1 MKMSLPCSIWAADME
16 DGGAQVNAGQGE
28 CDRRPDGNVAGEACR
43 RKDVAGAYKEA
54 RKGSETGLKVTIR

>member
-1 MKMSLPCSIWAADME
+1 ME

-28 CDRRPDGNVAGEACR
+28 CDRRPDGNAAGEACR